1 MPQRTKNDKKTSVIN
16 QKQHFQSSMGCYNS
30 IGICCSMVLDTKLSK
45 DFKFSIKNRKLSV
58 SDPHIGQNMT
68 KNASKWPATYP
79 WEWGQGFAN
88 LTKSDLNTSS
98 PRVKTNDSAL
108 ESWWYKELSFRHVY
122 THGYQGAPEGERGG
136 WRHSRVWA
144 GQHTRFWWF
153 QIPVAF
159 GSQIETSDSARK
171 QKVRRAPLGPI
182 LTQLGLERLKRWGGR
197 GWRHSRVWA
206 GQAH

>member
-1 MPQRTKNDKKTSVIN
+1 MLIIDQKHHFWRSMWCFGPQGVCCVMFFDTKSPQKLKFRIKKSKNLVFDAPADKKWQKTSVIN

-88 LTKSDLNTSS
+88 LTESDLYTSS
-98 PRVKTNDSAL
+98 PRVKASDSAL
-108 ESWWYKELSFRHVY
+108 ESW
-122 THGYQGAPEGERGG
+122 
-136 WRHSRVWA
+136 
-144 GQHTRFWWF
+144 
-153 QIPVAF
+153 
-159 GSQIETSDSARK
+159 
-171 QKVRRAPLGPI
+171 
-182 LTQLGLERLKRWGGR
+182 
-197 GWRHSRVWA
+197 
-206 GQAH
+206 